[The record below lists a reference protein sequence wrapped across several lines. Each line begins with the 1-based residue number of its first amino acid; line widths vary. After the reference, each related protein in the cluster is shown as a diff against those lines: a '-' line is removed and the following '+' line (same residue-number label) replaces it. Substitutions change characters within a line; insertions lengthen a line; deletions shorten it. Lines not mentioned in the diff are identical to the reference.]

1 MKLHVEP
8 LDDRGV
14 WDCFW
19 EKNAPGALFQSW
31 EWGEVVKN
39 QSLSLVRYGLYED
52 SRLIGIFQIMIVRA
66 RRATYLHIRHGP
78 ILERHTL
85 ANWKQVLAY
94 LQTIARQEGAWFLRF
109 SPQIDDT
116 PYNVKLF
123 TVLGLRP
130 SITHE
135 VDAERCML
143 LPLAQTE
150 DALLSAMRKSTRY
163 EIRRSEKMDIHVVRS
178 LDPKDLEK
186 FFDLYRA
193 TSKRQHFVE
202 HEGVAEEFAVYAKTG
217 NAVLLL
223 GYYEQTLMSAA
234 IILFSGNQ
242 AIYHHGASIP
252 SKAPVNYAVQW
263 AAIRMAR
270 ERGLAWYNF
279 WGVSP
284 QVNISH
290 PWAGHSLFK
299 RGFGGME
306 TVKIH
311 AQDYPISPLYGLTRA
326 FEWWQERRRG
336 YSSVLYLI

>member
-116 PYNVKLF
+116 P
-123 TVLGLRP
+123 GQR
-130 SITHE
+130 
-135 VDAERCML
+135 
-143 LPLAQTE
+143 Q
-150 DALLSAMRKSTRY
+150 ALHCIGSPAKHNS
-163 EIRRSEKMDIHVVRS
+163 RS
-178 LDPKDLEK
+178 
-186 FFDLYRA
+186 
-193 TSKRQHFVE
+193 
-202 HEGVAEEFAVYAKTG
+202 
-217 NAVLLL
+217 
-223 GYYEQTLMSAA
+223 
-234 IILFSGNQ
+234 
-242 AIYHHGASIP
+242 
-252 SKAPVNYAVQW
+252 
-263 AAIRMAR
+263 
-270 ERGLAWYNF
+270 
-279 WGVSP
+279 
-284 QVNISH
+284 
-290 PWAGHSLFK
+290 
-299 RGFGGME
+299 
-306 TVKIH
+306 
-311 AQDYPISPLYGLTRA
+311 
-326 FEWWQERRRG
+326 RRRTLHAPPARANG
-336 YSSVLYLI
+336 RCVTFRYAQINTL